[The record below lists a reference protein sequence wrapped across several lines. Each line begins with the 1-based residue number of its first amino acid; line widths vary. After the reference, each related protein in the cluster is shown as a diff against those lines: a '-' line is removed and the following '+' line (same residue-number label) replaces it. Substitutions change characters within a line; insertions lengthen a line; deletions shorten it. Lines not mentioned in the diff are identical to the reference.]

1 MTFFL
6 KPLRLLA
13 KALAAL
19 DSPKQL
25 AAGLALGFAV
35 GLIPKTSLLAALGL
49 ILLCAIQVNLA
60 AAYAAAALASLVS
73 LPIDP
78 LAHAVGDALLVKA
91 SFLRPLWTA
100 LYNMPVVPWTGFN
113 NTVTLGW
120 VVLGVAA
127 AYPLYRLCLGPCE
140 RYAPALGARLKRFK
154 IVQLLLGAEV
164 GAKFS

>member
-1 MTFFL
+1 MTFLL

-35 GLIPKTSLLAALGL
+35 GLVPKTSLLAALGL
-49 ILLCAIQVNLA
+49 VLLAAVQVNLA
-60 AAYAAAALASLVS
+60 AAYAAAALASLVA
-73 LPIDP
+73 LPADP

-91 SFLRPLWTA
+91 AFLRPLWTA
-100 LYNMPVVPWTGFN
+100 LYNAPIVPWTGFN

-120 VVLGVAA
+120 AVLGAAA
-127 AYPLYRLCLGPCE
+127 AYPLYRLLLGPCE

-154 IVQLLLGAEV
+154 AVQLLLGAEV